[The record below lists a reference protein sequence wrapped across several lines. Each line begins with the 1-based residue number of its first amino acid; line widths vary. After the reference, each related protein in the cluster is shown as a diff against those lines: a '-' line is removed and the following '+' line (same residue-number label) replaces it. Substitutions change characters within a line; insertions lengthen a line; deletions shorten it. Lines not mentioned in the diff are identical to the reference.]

1 MKIEKRF
8 CMFLFFL
15 TGILLSV
22 MVVFM
27 RLGGAINLEEF
38 MSAGRV
44 YDFSRSELTKNS
56 STWIYQPEEG
66 GYRLSE
72 DNAVNRYKLNG
83 KEDAWGF
90 LYIDVE
96 NMSVPFMEGML
107 EYYNA
112 GKEKVA
118 EQEIRLTGG
127 RNALEL
133 AADVP
138 MYKMSIRILN
148 EKGEF
153 LSISSMQIRT
163 GPSWYTGKHFVELF
177 AVCFMGFLAISG
189 GLLYLKKKL
198 PVNRKMPDVYRLID
212 LLQSMFQ
219 LLGDYFGKR
228 TGGTLRTGQRKAM
241 RKLLFGLLL
250 SWMIIGNALN
260 WTNSME
266 MYRYHVFVCMVLLVL
281 LALVTWE
288 KPLQK
293 ISWKTP
299 CMVCWLLLW
308 GGMIISDFFVIKNWE
323 LTGQVMFFTGSF
335 LIFFWQNMTQPRDML
350 RDFLDA
356 LELVFLAGTIYCML
370 FRMKRPAID
379 YNGLFRSSEEFS
391 MYGAFMWCMFLA
403 ELDNLIKED
412 TGLSNGMKQKKKYS
426 TVSYMKYITGAAI
439 SFYFVLRSNCIAGF
453 AVSAVGGAFVLFRQL
468 GNLKQLR
475 EHTGKLLKSTG
486 LGAVMAVLAVSA
498 VHIAIKQLPQFL
510 NLNITYENEHLIT
523 GLSDEDYIDYF
534 TIYPEEAEGVKRKQD
549 MEYGTIWRSYI
560 RRWNLFGHSEQPS
573 VFRKRS
579 PAYSG
584 YIAISYG
591 AGLFILVPYIGYQVA
606 LLCRSGKIFFRRKE
620 SCQYI
625 YQKDSLILLTGIV
638 YISFCIWGN
647 VDVVWGHPLWLSF
660 YLVAGCPE
668 SRLQFR
674 EN

>member
-44 YDFSRSELTKNS
+44 YDFSHSDLTKDS
-56 STWIYQPEEG
+56 STWIYQPEER
-66 GYRLSE
+66 GYRFSE
-72 DNAVNRYKLNG
+72 DDAVNRYKLNG

-96 NMSVPFMEGML
+96 NMSVPSMEGML

-112 GKEKVA
+112 GKEKAA
-118 EQEIRLTGG
+118 EQAICLTEG

-133 AADVP
+133 ATDVP
-138 MYKMSIRILN
+138 MYKMAIRILN

-163 GPSWYTGKHFVELF
+163 GPSWYTRKHFAELF
-177 AVCFMGFLAISG
+177 AVCLLGFLAVSG
-189 GLLYLKKKL
+189 ILLYLKKKL
-198 PVNRKMPDVYRLID
+198 SLNIKIPDVYRLIA
-212 LLQSMFQ
+212 LLQYMFQ
-219 LLGDYFGKR
+219 LLGDYFGER
-228 TGGTLRTGQRKAM
+228 TGGKLRTGQRKAM
-241 RKLLFGLLL
+241 RKLLFGLLF
-250 SWMIIGNALN
+250 SWMIIGNVLN
-260 WTNSME
+260 WMNSQE
-266 MYRYHVFVCMVLLVL
+266 MYRYHVFGCMVLLVL
-281 LALVTWE
+281 LALVSWE

-293 ISWKTP
+293 VSWKTP
-299 CMVCWLLLW
+299 WMACWLLLW
-308 GGMIISDFFVIKNWE
+308 GGMIISDFFVIKKWE
-323 LTGQVMFFTGSF
+323 LTGQVMLFAGSF

-356 LELVFLAGTIYCML
+356 LELVFLAGTVYCML

-391 MYGAFMWCMFLA
+391 MYGAFMWCMFLV

-412 TGLSNGMKQKKKYS
+412 TGLFNDVKQKKKY
-426 TVSYMKYITGAAI
+426 TIIPYMKYITGAAI

-453 AVSAVGGAFVLFRQL
+453 AASAIGGAFVLFRQL
-468 GNLKQLR
+468 GSLKQLR
-475 EHTGKLLKSTG
+475 EHTGKLLKSMGIGT
-486 LGAVMAVLAVSA
+486 VMAVLAVST
-498 VHIAIKQLPQFL
+498 VHIATKQFPQFL
-510 NLNITYENEHLIT
+510 NLNITYENERLVT
-523 GLSDEDYIDYF
+523 GLSDEDYSDYF
-534 TIYPEEAEGVKRKQD
+534 TQYPEEAERVKRKQD
-549 MEYGTIWRSYI
+549 MEYRTVWRSYI
-560 RRWNLFGHSEQPS
+560 RRWNLFGHSEQPR

-591 AGLFILVPYIGYQVA
+591 AGLFILVPYIGYQAA
-606 LLCRSGKIFFRRKE
+606 LLCRSGKTFYRRKE
-620 SCQYI
+620 TCQAE
-625 YQKDSLILLTGIV
+625 YQDLSLVLLTGIV

-660 YLVAGCPE
+660 YLTAGCPK
-668 SRLQFR
+668 SRLQFQ

>member
-1 MKIEKRF
+1 MKREKKF
-8 CMFLFFL
+8 YLLLFFL

-22 MVVFM
+22 MIVFM

-38 MSAGRV
+38 MSAGKV

-56 STWIYQPEEG
+56 STWIYQLEEG

-96 NMSVPFMEGML
+96 NMSVPSMEGIL

-112 GKEKVA
+112 GKVKVA
-118 EQEIRLTGG
+118 EQAIRLTEG

-133 AADVP
+133 ATDVP

-153 LSISSMQIRT
+153 LSLSSMQIRT
-163 GPSWYTGKHFVELF
+163 GPSWYTGKHFAELF
-177 AVCFMGFLAISG
+177 AFCFLGFLTVSG
-189 GLLYLKKKL
+189 VLLYLKKKL
-198 PVNRKMPDVYRLID
+198 SVNIKIPDVYKLVA
-212 LLQSMFQ
+212 LLQYMFR
-219 LLGDYFGKR
+219 LFGDYFGER
-228 TGGTLRTGQRKAM
+228 TGGKLKPGQRKAM
-241 RKLLFGLLL
+241 RKLLFGLLF
-250 SWMIIGNALN
+250 SWMIIGNVLN

-266 MYRYHVFVCMVLLVL
+266 MYRYHVFACMVLLVL
-281 LALVTWE
+281 LALVSWE

-293 ISWKTP
+293 VSWKTP
-299 CMVCWLLLW
+299 WMVCWLFLW
-308 GGMIISDFFVIKNWE
+308 GGMIISDFFVIKKWE
-323 LTGQVMFFTGSF
+323 LTGQVMLFAGSF
-335 LIFFWQNMTQPRDML
+335 LIFSCQNMQYPRDMI

-356 LELVFLAGTIYCML
+356 LELVFLAGTVYCML

-412 TGLSNGMKQKKKYS
+412 TGLSNSGRRKKKCITELYI
-426 TVSYMKYITGAAI
+426 KYITGAAV
-439 SFYFVLRSNCIAGF
+439 SLYFVLRSNCISGF
-453 AVSAVGGAFVLFRQL
+453 AASAITGALVLLRQWGSFVQIWERA
-468 GNLKQLR
+468 
-475 EHTGKLLKSTG
+475 GKLLKSMG
-486 LGAVMAVLAVSA
+486 IGVFMAILAVSV
-498 VHIAIKQLPQFL
+498 VHIATKQFPEFL
-510 NLNITYENEHLIT
+510 NLNIAYENERLLT
-523 GLSDEDYIDYF
+523 GLSDEDYKDYF
-534 TIYPEEAEGVKRKQD
+534 TLYPEEAEGVKRKQD
-549 MEYGTIWRSYI
+549 IEYHIIWKSYI
-560 RRWNLFGHSEQPS
+560 RRWNLFGHSEQPR
-573 VFRKRS
+573 VFRRRS

-591 AGLFILVPYIGYQVA
+591 TGLFILVAYMGYQVA
-606 LLCRSGKIFFRRKE
+606 QLCRGGKNFLRKKE
-620 SCQYI
+620 SCQANV
-625 YQKDSLILLTGIV
+625 LILLTSLV
-638 YISFCIWGN
+638 YSSFCVWGN
-647 VDVVWGHPLWLSF
+647 VDVVWGHPLWLLF
-660 YLVAGCPE
+660 YLMAGCPE
-668 SRLQFR
+668 SRLQFQ

>member
-44 YDFSRSELTKNS
+44 YDFSHSDLTKDS

-356 LELVFLAGTIYCML
+356 LELVFLAGTVYCML

-391 MYGAFMWCMFLA
+391 MYGAFMWCMFLV

-412 TGLSNGMKQKKKYS
+412 TGLFNDVKQKKEY
-426 TVSYMKYITGAAI
+426 TIIPYIKYITGAAI